1 MKTCLW
7 KQTIWVTTKFLNHLQ
22 QNRSRIKMILQFL
35 IEVERYII
43 FRIQSIKRAMKHVEM
58 PLKHFH
64 TTYNTKFKFLHLVNL
79 G

>member
-1 MKTCLW
+1 
-7 KQTIWVTTKFLNHLQ
+7 
-22 QNRSRIKMILQFL
+22 MILQFL

-43 FRIQSIKRAMKHVEM
+43 FRIQSIKRAMKYVEM

-64 TTYNTKFKFLHLVNL
+64 TNYNTKFKFLHLVNL